1 MTSAKKSPTS
11 TLAPSAR
18 IESRILLVRGQK
30 VIIDAD
36 LAELYGVP
44 TKALNQ
50 AVKRNAQRFPQDF
63 MFQLTAIEK
72 QEVVTNCDHLS
83 KLKFSKTLPFVF
95 TEHVAIQAANVINS
109 EQAVEIGVY
118 VVRAFVRLRE
128 LVLSNK
134 DLAQRLD
141 ELENNADLMKLKHDT
156 FEHNTRVQLKQV
168 FEAIRELMTPP
179 EPEPVKKRSIGFI
192 EQDEKPE
199 KPKAAKSKRQ

>member
-1 MTSAKKSPTS
+1 MATAKKSPTS
-11 TLAPSAR
+11 NLMPSAR

-36 LAELYGVP
+36 LAELYNVP

-63 MFQLTAIEK
+63 MFQLTSIEK

-83 KLKFSKTLPFVF
+83 KLKFSKALPFAF
-95 TEHVAIQAANVINS
+95 TEHGTIQAANVINS

-128 LVLSNK
+128 LALSNK
-134 DLAQRLD
+134 DLAQRLN
-141 ELENNADLMKLKHDT
+141 ELENKTDLMELKHDT

-168 FEAIRELMTPP
+168 FEAIRELMTTP

-192 EQDEKPE
+192 DQDETPG
-199 KPKAAKSKRQ
+199 KSKALKTKM

>member
-1 MTSAKKSPTS
+1 MTTVKKSPAS
-11 TLAPSAR
+11 GLAPSAR
-18 IESRILLVRGQK
+18 IENRILLVRRQK

-50 AVKRNAQRFPQDF
+50 AVKRNALRFPQDF
-63 MFQLTAIEK
+63 MFQLTPDEK

-83 KLKFSKTLPFVF
+83 KLKFSKTLPFAF
-95 TEHVAIQAANVINS
+95 TEHGAIQAANVINS
-109 EQAVEIGVY
+109 DQAVEIGVY
-118 VVRAFVRLRE
+118 IVRAFVRLRE

-141 ELENNADLMKLKHDT
+141 ELENKADLMELKHDT

-168 FEAIRELMTPP
+168 FEAIRELMTPL
-179 EPEPVKKRSIGFI
+179 EPESVKKQSIGFI
-192 EQDEKPE
+192 EQDEKSG
-199 KPKAAKSKRQ
+199 KSKAAKAKK